1 VALSVPDIASS
12 SEASDIKLDGAVR
25 VTFGGATNDEIDC
38 CFFELR
44 ANDPTE
50 PALGS
55 LLEGTKTDDPTEPA
69 LGSLLEG
76 TKTAGT
82 CCAVCAARCAIPSRF
97 RASLLHAKACQFAV

>member
-1 VALSVPDIASS
+1 MCDRRRRLYSLALTVALSVPDIAPS

-55 LLEGTKTDDPTEPA
+55 LLE
-69 LGSLLEG
+69 S

-82 CCAVCAARCAIPSRF
+82 CCAVCAARFAIPSRF
-97 RASLLHAKACQFAV
+97 RASLPGFAPPR